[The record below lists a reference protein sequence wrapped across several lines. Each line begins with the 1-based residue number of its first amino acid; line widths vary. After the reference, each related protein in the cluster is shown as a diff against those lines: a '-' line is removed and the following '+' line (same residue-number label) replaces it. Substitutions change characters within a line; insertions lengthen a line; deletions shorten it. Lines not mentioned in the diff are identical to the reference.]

1 MNYQFGK
8 EKKMVMKN
16 KLLKEEY
23 IVEILLLL
31 ILVLFTQ

>member
-16 KLLKEEY
+16 KLLKEY
-23 IVEILLLL
+23 IVEILLLLL